1 MLKLQLN
8 IQFKRSMIKNLGN
21 NVFILVLQ
29 INQKKNTL
37 IKKKNMGD
45 T

>member
-8 IQFKRSMIKNLGN
+8 IQIKRSMIKNLGN

-29 INQKKNTL
+29 INQKKN
-37 IKKKNMGD
+37 MGD